1 MALPFIVGAMMI
13 AAGMTSY
20 LKGTKAEDTNQ
31 EAKEMVNEA
40 RHNYCVARN
49 RLQKAKTRACDS
61 LVGVGQAKVCVLVKD
76 MTSFVHLA
84 KMLKAD
90 GRASDLLADE
100 P

>member
-20 LKGTKAEDTNQ
+20 MKGTKAEDTNQ
-31 EAKEMVNEA
+31 EAKEMVDEA

-61 LVGVGQAKVCVLVKD
+61 LVGVGQAKDRFIEQCQI
-76 MTSFVHLA
+76 
-84 KMLKAD
+84 
-90 GRASDLLADE
+90 GRAHV
-100 P
+100 

>member
-20 LKGTKAEDTNQ
+20 MKGTKAEDTNQ

-61 LVGVGQAKVCVLVKD
+61 LVGGRTGQGLCFSERYDFFCAFGKDVK
-76 MTSFVHLA
+76 
-84 KMLKAD
+84 
-90 GRASDLLADE
+90 GRWQS
-100 P
+100 